1 MPFPR
6 LAATG
11 RLIGRLWSVIDGTRR
26 FLLNVLFLLLLVVVA
41 VAMFRGG
48 AAPIAEKT
56 TLVLQLRGKLVEQRS
71 MRARDA
77 ALAQFGGSPVAVDTQ
92 LRDVR
97 TVLDAAAKD
106 PQIHNV
112 LLLLDDFTG
121 AGLPALHEAV
131 AAIDRFRATGKKVI
145 AWGGSFDQRQY
156 FLAAHADELLLHPM
170 GVVFVQGYG
179 GYRNYYREALDRI
192 GVTVNLVR
200 VGSFKDAAE
209 GYIADGPSPESTEAS
224 KALYGGLWATY
235 TQDVEKARRL
245 PAGAVDALIGDLPKH
260 LAAADG
266 DAAKLALDHKLVDG
280 LKTLDEVREQLI
292 KEGAATA
299 DGKTFR
305 QVSFDAYLA
314 RQVPAL
320 VGPAIGV
327 VVAEGAIVDGTAP
340 AGSVGGL
347 STADLIRQARLDDRV
362 KAVVLRVNSPGGS
375 PFGSELIRREL
386 ELTRGAGKPVVV
398 SMGDVAASGG
408 YWISMAADEV
418 IADPATVTGSIGV
431 FALLPR
437 ADKALDKLGVHTDGV
452 QTTWLVGAGD
462 ARRPLDPRFAGV
474 MQAYVNHTY
483 SKFMVLAAKAR
494 KTTPDAIDKVAQG
507 RVWTGAQAREH
518 GLVDTLGGF
527 DAALKA
533 AAKHA
538 KLEGTPRVVYI
549 EPERSRLDRFVSLFG
564 GAAAEAAAEQ
574 FEARMPG
581 LRPPEAARQAHDELA
596 WLVRLADGTNPFA
609 SLAHCLC
616 SPY

>member
-1 MPFPR
+1 MPYPR

-11 RLIGRLWSVIDGTRR
+11 RFFGRLWSVVDGTRR
-26 FLLNVLFLLLLVVVA
+26 LLLNLLFLLLLVILAVA
-41 VAMFRGG
+41 VLRGG
-48 AAPIAEKT
+48 AAPLSDKT
-56 TLVLQLRGKLVEQRS
+56 TLVLNLRGKLVEQRS
-71 MRARDA
+71 VTAREA
-77 ALAQFGGSPVAVDTQ
+77 ALAQVGAGRVSVDTQ

-106 PQIHNV
+106 PQIHNA
-112 LLLLDDFTG
+112 LLVLDDFGG
-121 AGLPALHEAV
+121 AGLPALHEAA
-131 AAIDRFRATGKKVI
+131 AAIARFRATGKKVI
-145 AWGGSFDQRQY
+145 AWGGSYDQRQY
-156 FLAAHADELLLHPM
+156 FLAAQADQVLLHPM
-170 GVVFVQGYG
+170 GMVFVQGYG

-200 VGSFKDAAE
+200 VGTFKDAAE
-209 GYIADGPSPESTEAS
+209 AYIADGPSPASTEAS
-224 KALYGGLWATY
+224 RALYGGLWSTY
-235 TQDVEKARRL
+235 TQDVEKARKL
-245 PAGAVDALIGDLPKH
+245 PAGALEALIADLPKR
-260 LAAADG
+260 LATAGG
-266 DAAKLALDHKLVDG
+266 DSAKLALDSKLVDG
-280 LKTLDEVREQLI
+280 LKTLDEVRDQLI
-292 KEGAATA
+292 QEGAATA

-305 QVSFDAYLA
+305 QVPFDAYLA
-314 RQVPAL
+314 RQVTSF
-320 VGPAIGV
+320 VGDAIGV
-327 VVAEGAIVDGTAP
+327 VVAEGAIVDGAAP

-347 STADLIRQARLDDRV
+347 STADLIRQARLDGKV

-386 ELTRGAGKPVVV
+386 ELTRSAGKPVIV

-418 IADPATVTGSIGV
+418 VADPATVTGSIGV

-462 ARRPLDPRFAGV
+462 ARRPLDPRFADV
-474 MQAYVNHTY
+474 MQANINHVYGQFTA
-483 SKFMVLAAKAR
+483 LAAKAR
-494 KTTPDAIDKVAQG
+494 KSTPEAIDKVAQG
-507 RVWTGAQAREH
+507 RVWTGSQAHER

-527 DAALKA
+527 DVALKA
-533 AAKHA
+533 AATRA

-549 EPERSRLDRFVSLFG
+549 EPERSRFDRFVGLFG
-564 GAAAEAAAEQ
+564 GVAAQAAVEQ

-581 LRPPEAARQAHDELA
+581 LRPPEVARQAQDELA

>member
-1 MPFPR
+1 MPYPR

-11 RLIGRLWSVIDGTRR
+11 RFVSRLWSVVDGTRR
-26 FLLNVLFLLLLVVVA
+26 LLLNLLFLLLVVILAVA
-41 VAMFRGG
+41 VLRGG
-48 AAPIAEKT
+48 AAPLSDKT
-56 TLVLQLRGKLVEQRS
+56 TLVLNLRGKLVEQRS
-71 MRARDA
+71 VTAREA
-77 ALAQFGGSPVAVDTQ
+77 ALAQVGAGRVSVDTQ

-106 PQIHNV
+106 PQIHNA
-112 LLLLDDFTG
+112 LLVLDDFGG
-121 AGLPALHEAV
+121 AGLPALHEAA
-131 AAIDRFRATGKKVI
+131 AAIARFRATGKKVI
-145 AWGGSFDQRQY
+145 AWGASYDQRQY
-156 FLAAHADELLLHPM
+156 FLAAQADEVLLHPM

-200 VGSFKDAAE
+200 VGTFKDAAE
-209 GYIADGPSPESTEAS
+209 AYIADGPSPESTEAS
-224 KALYGGLWATY
+224 RSLYGGLWTTY
-235 TQDVEKARRL
+235 TQDVEKARKL
-245 PAGAVDALIGDLPKH
+245 PAGALEALIADLPKR
-260 LAAADG
+260 LATAGG
-266 DAAKLALDHKLVDG
+266 DSAKLALDSKLVDG
-280 LKTLDEVREQLI
+280 LKTLDQVREQLI
-292 KEGAATA
+292 QAGAATA

-305 QVSFDAYLA
+305 QVPFDAYLA
-314 RQVPAL
+314 RQVTSF
-320 VGPAIGV
+320 VGDAIGV
-327 VVAEGAIVDGTAP
+327 VVAEGAIVDGAAP

-347 STADLIRQARLDDRV
+347 STADLIRQARLDDKV

-386 ELTRGAGKPVVV
+386 ELTRSAGKPVIV

-418 IADPATVTGSIGV
+418 VADPATVTGSIGV

-462 ARRPLDPRFAGV
+462 ARRPLDPRFADV
-474 MQAYVNHTY
+474 MQANINHVYGQFTA
-483 SKFMVLAAKAR
+483 LAAKAR
-494 KTTPDAIDKVAQG
+494 KSTPEAIDKVAQG
-507 RVWTGAQAREH
+507 RVWTGSQARER

-527 DAALKA
+527 DVALKA
-533 AAKHA
+533 AATRA
-538 KLEGTPRVVYI
+538 KLDGTPRVVYI
-549 EPERSRLDRFVSLFG
+549 EPERSRFDRFVGLFG
-564 GAAAEAAAEQ
+564 GVAAQAAVAQ

-581 LRPPEAARQAHDELA
+581 LRPPEVARQAQDELA

>member
-11 RLIGRLWSVIDGTRR
+11 RFIGRIWSVVDGTRR
-26 FLLNVLFLLLLVVVA
+26 FALNLLFVLLIVVIVI
-41 VAMFRGG
+41 AMTRDG
-48 AAPIAEKT
+48 AAPIADKT
-56 TLVLQLRGKLVEQRS
+56 TLVLNLRGKLVEQRS
-71 MRARDA
+71 GRARDA
-77 ALAQFGGSPVAVDTQ
+77 ALAEIGGSPVAVDTQ

-106 PQIHNV
+106 ANIHNA

-121 AGLPALHEAV
+121 AGLPALHEAA
-131 AAIDRFRATGKKVI
+131 AAIARFRASGKKVI

-156 FLAAHADELLLHPM
+156 FLAAQADQVLLHPM
-170 GVVFVQGYG
+170 GLVFVQGFG

-200 VGSFKDAAE
+200 VGTFKDAAE
-209 GYIADGPSPESTEAS
+209 GYIADGPSSESTEAS
-224 KALYGGLWATY
+224 KVLYGGLWATY
-235 TQDVEKARRL
+235 TQDVEKARQL
-245 PAGAVDALIGDLPKH
+245 PPGSLDALIGDLPQRF
-260 LAAADG
+260 ATAGG
-266 DAAKLALDHKLVDG
+266 DAAKLALDSKLVDG

-292 KEGAATA
+292 QAGAATA

-305 QVSFDAYLA
+305 QVSFDAYRA
-314 RQVPAL
+314 RQVPSL
-320 VGPAIGV
+320 VGDAIGV
-327 VVAEGAIVDGTAP
+327 VVAEGAIVDGPAP
-340 AGSVGGL
+340 AGTVGGL
-347 STADLIRQARLDDRV
+347 STADLIRQARLDKKI

-386 ELTRGAGKPVVV
+386 ELTRAAGKPVIV

-437 ADKALDKLGVHTDGV
+437 ADKALDKLGLHTDGV

-474 MQAYVNHTY
+474 MQAHVNHTY
-483 SKFMVLAAKAR
+483 SQFTVLAAKAR
-494 KTTPDAIDKVAQG
+494 KSTPEAIDKVAQG
-507 RVWTGAQAREH
+507 RVWTGAQARER
-518 GLVDTLGGF
+518 GLIDALGGF
-527 DAALKA
+527 DAALKSA
-533 AAKHA
+533 ATHA

-549 EPERSRLDRFVSLFG
+549 EPDRSRLDRILSLFG
-564 GAAAEAAAEQ
+564 GVATQAVVEQ
-574 FEARMPG
+574 FEGRMPG
-581 LRPPEAARQAHDELA
+581 LRAPEVARQAQDELA
-596 WLVRLADGTNPFA
+596 WLVRLTDSSNPFA